1 MDDHPSL
8 FHRAVNDFHQARR
21 KARLENILL
30 TFQGK
35 PKELMSYD
43 EVRHKL
49 RATEGSA
56 RRLQE
61 IPLDSI
67 VGSVNRYT
75 DFTRSFLPRQESDRE
90 RWARVKL
97 GVERMA
103 GLPPIE
109 AYKIGDVYFVLDGHH
124 RVSVARELGADTIE
138 GYVIPVYTRVPPSPT
153 DRPDDIII
161 KAEYVEFLSRTR
173 IDDLRP
179 GANLLVTA
187 PGQYQKLH
195 EHIAVHRYFMG
206 ERLGREVKQEEAVID
221 WYDTVYLPLAQLIR
235 ERDLLRD
242 FPHRT
247 ETDLYIWIMDY
258 RSQLGGG
265 EIGWE
270 VPVDRAAA
278 DFSARFSPQRRLP
291 RLLHRISDVLVPD
304 TLSPGPAP
312 GQWRSEHPSPHRLD
326 HLFDDMLVTVPGAVT
341 KRHLAGWAA
350 VKMAVEVARREE
362 ARLTG
367 IHVVRP
373 GEPKDTEE
381 ITAIRREFLRR
392 CDEAGIFGRLIVEEA
407 EDIAPLICRRSPWV
421 DLVVFRMNYP
431 PPTQP
436 LKRLRSGARLMIRQC
451 SSPILA
457 VPDSGFNLDGGALLA
472 YGPGRK
478 ADEALFVATYLAGAW
493 KIPLTVVTAKA
504 DTKINT
510 SMERA
515 RSYLN
520 EHGINEVSYI
530 EEGGDPTRAVVLN
543 AEAQN
548 CGFIVMGGYESSPVY
563 ESIFGSTV
571 DRVLRSTRRPVL
583 ICR

>member
-8 FHRAVNDFHQARR
+8 FHRAVNDFHEARR
-21 KARLENILL
+21 KARLENLLL
-30 TFQGK
+30 TLRRK

-49 RATEGSA
+49 RATEGSI

-109 AYKIGDVYFVLDGHH
+109 AYKVGDVYFVLDGHH
-124 RVSVARELGADTIE
+124 RVSVARELGAKTIE

-153 DRPDDIII
+153 DSPDDIIL
-161 KAEYVEFLSRTR
+161 KAEYVDFLSRTR

-187 PGQYQKLH
+187 PGQYPKLE

-206 ERLGREVKQEEAVID
+206 ERLGRDVKMEEAVTD
-221 WYDTVYLPLAQLIR
+221 WYDTVYLPLVQLIR

-270 VPVDRAAA
+270 VPADRAAA
-278 DFSARFSPQRRLP
+278 EFTAKFSPQRRLP
-291 RLLHRISDVLVPD
+291 RLVHRISDIMVPD
-304 TLSPGPAP
+304 TLSSGPAP
-312 GQWRSEHPSPHRLD
+312 GQWRSEHASPHRLD
-326 HLFDDMLVTVPGAVT
+326 HLFDDMLVTVPGAIPGN
-341 KRHLAGWAA
+341 HNGGWSA
-350 VKMAVEVARREE
+350 VKMAIEVARREE

-367 IHVVRP
+367 IHVVAP
-373 GEPKDTEE
+373 GEPKETEN
-381 ITAIRREFLRR
+381 IQAARGEFLRL
-392 CDEAGIFGRLIVEEA
+392 CGEAGIFGRMLVEAA
-407 EDIAPLICRRSPWV
+407 EGIAPLICRRSHWV
-421 DLVVFRMNYP
+421 DLVVFRMNFP
-431 PPTQP
+431 PPNQP
-436 LKRLRSGARLMIRQC
+436 LQRLRSGSRLMIRQC
-451 SSPILA
+451 SSPLLA
-457 VPDSGFNLDGGALLA
+457 VPDSAFNLDGALLA
-472 YGPGRK
+472 YGSGRK

-493 KIPLTVVTAKA
+493 KIPLTVVTSRLKEQSTAP
-504 DTKINT
+504 TPL
-510 SMERA
+510 ERA
-515 RSYLN
+515 RTYL
-520 EHGINEVSYI
+520 ESHGITATYI
-530 EEGGDPTRAVVLN
+530 QESGDPARAVVLN
-543 AEAQN
+543 AEAQHS
-548 CGFIVMGGYESSPVY
+548 GLIVMGGYEAPPLY
-563 ESIFGSTV
+563 ETIFGSTV